1 MQTLNLILTN
11 EAFTKLE
18 QLELWDI
25 PQDTTKEQ
33 WQAGHKQL
41 LLLGQIVKQLL
52 PKSERFGQ
60 KHFGDDAVIEVEAQF
75 MLEFGLPLPDE
86 SSRPRLEGD
95 EAVIDM
101 LERSFQ
107 NWVRRSGSMEL
118 WGRDRLERALRM
130 IEPLAEQ
137 AVRIRELLEDAK

>member
-1 MQTLNLILTN
+1 MQTLNLILAN

-25 PQDTTKEQ
+25 PQDTNKEQ
-33 WQAGHKQL
+33 WQAGHKQ

-75 MLEFGLPLPDE
+75 MLEFGLPIPDE
-86 SSRPRLEGD
+86 STRPRLEGD

-101 LERSFQ
+101 IERSFQ
-107 NWVRRSGSMEL
+107 RWFDRYGSMEL

-130 IEPLAEQ
+130 LEPLAEQ
-137 AVRIRELLEDAK
+137 VGRIKELLNP

>member
-18 QLELWDI
+18 QLELWEI

-52 PKSERFGQ
+52 PKFERFGQ
-60 KHFGDDAVIEVEAQF
+60 KNFGDDAVIELEAQF
-75 MLEFGLPLPDE
+75 MLDFGMPIPDA
-86 SSRPRLEGD
+86 SNTPRLEGD
-95 EAVIDM
+95 EAIIDM

-107 NWVRRSGSMEL
+107 NWIRRSGSMEL
-118 WGRDRLERALRM
+118 WSRDRLERALRM
-130 IEPLAEQ
+130 LEPLAEQ
-137 AVRIRELLEDAK
+137 AARMRQLLEEAK